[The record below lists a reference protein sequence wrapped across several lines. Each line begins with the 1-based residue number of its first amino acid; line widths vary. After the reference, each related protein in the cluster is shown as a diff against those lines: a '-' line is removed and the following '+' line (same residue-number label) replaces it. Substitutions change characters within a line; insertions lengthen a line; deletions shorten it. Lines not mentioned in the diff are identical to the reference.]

1 MKNLTYI
8 FFMLFSIISFS
19 QEKKETPKTKDI
31 DKKVNISLD
40 SLSKVYKKDVR
51 YYAVEEGHGRRKVTI
66 KYYDKNKNLKRQI
79 ISDTPIDKLFL
90 LN

>member
-19 QEKKETPKTKDI
+19 QEKKETPKIKDI

-40 SLSKVYKKDVR
+40 SLSKVYKKEVVF
-51 YYAVEEGHGRRKVTI
+51 YSVVERNGRKKISIT
-66 KYYDKNKNLKRQI
+66 YYDKNKNLKRQV
-79 ISDTPIDKLFL
+79 ISDTAEE
-90 LN
+90 

>member
-19 QEKKETPKTKDI
+19 QEKKETPKIKDI

-51 YYAVEEGHGRRKVTI
+51 YYAVEEGFGRRIETI
-66 KYYDKNKNLKRQI
+66 KYIDKNKNLRTQV
-79 ISDTPIDKLFL
+79 ISDKPLK
-90 LN
+90 

>member
-19 QEKKETPKTKDI
+19 QEKKETQKTKDI

-51 YYAVEEGHGRRKVTI
+51 YYAIEEGFGRKIETI
-66 KYYDKNKNLKRQI
+66 KYIDKNKNLRTQV
-79 ISDTPIDKLFL
+79 ISDKPLK
-90 LN
+90 

>member
-8 FFMLFSIISFS
+8 FFMLVSIISFS
-19 QEKKETPKTKDI
+19 QEKKETPKIKDI

-51 YYAVEEGHGRRKVTI
+51 YYAVEEGFGRKIETI
-66 KYYDKNKNLKRQI
+66 KYIDKNKNLRTQV
-79 ISDTPIDKLFL
+79 ISDKPLK
-90 LN
+90 

>member
-8 FFMLFSIISFS
+8 FFMLFSIIPFS
-19 QEKKETPKTKDI
+19 QEKKETPKIKDI

-51 YYAVEEGHGRRKVTI
+51 YYAIEEGFGRKIETI
-66 KYYDKNKNLKRQI
+66 KYIDKNKNLRTLV
-79 ISDTPIDKLFL
+79 ISDKPLK
-90 LN
+90 

>member
-19 QEKKETPKTKDI
+19 QEKKETQKIKDI

-51 YYAVEEGHGRRKVTI
+51 YYAVEEGYGRRKVTI
-66 KYYDKNKNLKRQI
+66 KYYDKNKNLKRQV
-79 ISDTPIDKLFL
+79 ISDTSI
-90 LN
+90 N

>member
-8 FFMLFSIISFS
+8 FFTLFSIISFS
-19 QEKKETPKTKDI
+19 QEKKETPKIKDI

-51 YYAVEEGHGRRKVTI
+51 YYAIEEGFGRKIETI
-66 KYYDKNKNLKRQI
+66 KYIDKNKNLRTLV
-79 ISDTPIDKLFL
+79 ISDKPLK
-90 LN
+90 